1 MKISNATSVTT
12 PGFEKLEAEAKRIDK
27 AHEAAGQFEAVLV
40 RQMLHESK
48 MFGKSQNGFTGM
60 AVDAMADGITKG
72 GGLGLAQLIE
82 RALLEARK

>member
-1 MKISNATSVTT
+1 MKITNVTS
-12 PGFEKLEAEAKRIDK
+12 PGFEKLEAEVKRVEK
-27 AHEAAGQFEAVLV
+27 AHDAAAQFESVLV

-60 AVDAMADGITKG
+60 AVDAMADGIEKN
-72 GGLGLAQLIE
+72 GGLGLAQMIE